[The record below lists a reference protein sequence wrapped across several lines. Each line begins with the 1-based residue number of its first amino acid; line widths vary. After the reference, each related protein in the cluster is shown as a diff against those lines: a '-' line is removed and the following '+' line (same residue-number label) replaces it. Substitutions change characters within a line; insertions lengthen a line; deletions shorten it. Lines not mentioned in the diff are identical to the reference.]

1 MKWNRPHLRN
11 RKRRIFIPLSLLESR
26 GGQSP
31 AAPRTVT
38 DSCVDLRNK
47 KRTRFQFRDAS
58 PDAILTKNGHDLTP
72 LFGRLDAVPP
82 LSDEERQLLET
93 VRALARDE
101 IAPRTAEYDR
111 TGEFPW
117 ANVEAINALGLNAMF
132 VPEAYGGAGLSY
144 AAYIACVREISAA
157 CASTGIIWATNFH
170 AMKPLIDFGNEEQKR
185 RLLPRVAA
193 GALGALAITEPGSG
207 SDATGMTTR
216 FTPDGDD
223 IVIDG
228 GKIFITN
235 GDVADLYL
243 LFGKW
248 SELGDGR
255 GAISAVYVE
264 KGTPGFTAP
273 RKEDKLGHRA
283 SATCALGFDGCRV
296 PRANLLGEPG
306 QGLALLLA
314 ALNKSRPS
322 VAAHALGIARAAFGD
337 AVDYI
342 NERRQ
347 SGRRI
352 VEFQGIQFLLAD
364 LATDLAMCES
374 WLWHVAGLV
383 DGGVA
388 DIGDRGIDEP
398 EDCAH
403 ERSRDARRHSRR

>member
-1 MKWNRPHLRN
+1 M
-11 RKRRIFIPLSLLESR
+11 S
-26 GGQSP
+26 
-31 AAPRTVT
+31 V
-38 DSCVDLRNK
+38 
-47 KRTRFQFRDAS
+47 
-58 PDAILTKNGHDLTP
+58 
-72 LFGRLDAVPP
+72 LFDRLDALPP
-82 LSDEERQLLET
+82 LSDEERQLLDS

-101 IAPRTAEYDR
+101 IAPRAAGYDR
-111 TGEFPW
+111 SGDFPW
-117 ANVEAINALGLNAMF
+117 ENVAAINGLGLNAMF
-132 VPEAYGGAGLSY
+132 VPEAYGGAALSY
-144 AAYIACVREISAA
+144 AAYLACVREISAA

-170 AMKPLIDFGNEEQKR
+170 AVKPLIDFGSKEQKR
-185 RLLPRVAA
+185 RLLPRVAE
-193 GALGALAITEPGSG
+193 GALGALAITEPDSG
-207 SDATGMTTR
+207 SDATAMKTR

-235 GDVADLYL
+235 GDAADLYL

-248 SELGDGR
+248 SGLGDGR

-264 KGTPGFTAP
+264 KGAPGLSML

-306 QGLALLLA
+306 EGLSLLLA

-322 VAAHALGIARAAFGD
+322 VAAHALGIARAGFDD
-337 AVDYI
+337 AVAYI

-364 LATDLAMCES
+364 LATDLAMAEA

-383 DGGVA
+383 DRGIS
-388 DIGDRGIDEP
+388 DIGVEASMLKLRASDLAMRAATEAVQLYGGYGYIKDYRV
-398 EDCAH
+398 
-403 ERSRDARRHSRR
+403 ERLLRDAKITQIWEGTNQIHRQLIGRSFIARR